1 MDDIT
6 IRDAILYAI
15 DKWKFIGFTAILL
28 VLTFS
33 IVYPA
38 VSAILRA
45 RHRLKEEHRRRHTHD
60 RYADRPWH

>member
-1 MDDIT
+1 
-6 IRDAILYAI
+6 LYAI
-15 DKWKFIGFTAILL
+15 DKWQFIGFTAALL

-33 IVYPA
+33 ILYPA

-45 RHRLKEEHRRRHTHD
+45 RRRQKEEHRRRQTHD